1 MGRRRRRVGAGFDAI
16 VIFGLAPN
24 GSGVDDVG
32 MASIIE
38 RNDRFYVVA
47 YDGNDPR
54 TGKER
59 RRWHPAGR
67 CRADAES
74 IAARLSAERRG
85 TRQRPT
91 SALTVEQFLLEVWL
105 PRRRRELRPSTARRY
120 QWYIDNYIAPAIG
133 THRLAGLRA
142 EHLDRMYNDL
152 LDHGGRDGAA
162 LSPKTVYDAHVV
174 MRSSLRFAV
183 ERHLVDH
190 NVAVEA
196 RPPRM
201 STRSRPSPEI
211 WSAEQLAVFLDH
223 IAHLRLY
230 PAIHLAAMTGMRR
243 GEIVGLRWGD
253 WNIDTHR
260 LSVARSRQSI
270 QGGTVEVPTKTASS
284 RRSIDLDANTER
296 VLAQWRRRQQ
306 RHGQPIGL
314 HDPIFTNRHG
324 EPVHPESISQ
334 LFDRKALSSGLPKIR
349 LHDLRHTHASLL
361 VAAASRSKSSP
372 NDSVTPTPASPWPP
386 TNTCRPAW
394 GRPPQPTSPP
404 SSPPPAATTRTPP
417 RQRGA

>member
-1 MGRRRRRVGAGFDAI
+1 M
-16 VIFGLAPN
+16 VIFGLVPN
-24 GSGVDDVG
+24 SSTVTIIV
-32 MASIIE
+32 MAYIIE

-47 YDGNDPR
+47 YDGSDPR

-67 CRADAES
+67 CRADAEA
-74 IAARLSAERRG
+74 IAARLSAERHG

-133 THRLAGLRA
+133 YHRLASLRA

-152 LDHGGRDGAA
+152 LDHGGRNGAT

-174 MRSSLRFAV
+174 MRSSLRFAAD
-183 ERHLVDH
+183 RHLVDH
-190 NVAVEA
+190 NVAVNA

-211 WSAEQLAVFLDH
+211 WTAQQLAAFLAH
-223 IAHLRLY
+223 TAHLRLY

-253 WNIDTHR
+253 WQVDTHR
-260 LSVARSRQSI
+260 VSVARSRQSI
-270 QGGTVEVPTKTASS
+270 
-284 RRSIDLDANTER
+284 
-296 VLAQWRRRQQ
+296 
-306 RHGQPIGL
+306 
-314 HDPIFTNRHG
+314 
-324 EPVHPESISQ
+324 
-334 LFDRKALSSGLPKIR
+334 
-349 LHDLRHTHASLL
+349 
-361 VAAASRSKSSP
+361 
-372 NDSVTPTPASPWPP
+372 
-386 TNTCRPAW
+386 
-394 GRPPQPTSPP
+394 
-404 SSPPPAATTRTPP
+404 
-417 RQRGA
+417 